1 MNNNDLLIR
10 LKDALSITNEEI
22 TDIFKLG
29 EIEMTCK
36 DVELM
41 LSESKN
47 SNDIDDEEKEY
58 YLECN
63 NIALE
68 AFLNGF
74 IIFKRGKQEPVEGKP
89 SKPVLTIKDKRS
101 VNNVMLKKLKIAF
114 SLTADDMIDIFEE
127 AGFTVTK
134 GELTPLFRKEGHK
147 HYKKC
152 SDVFIMKFLMGMEI
166 MNNEEF

>member
-1 MNNNDLLIR
+1 M
-10 LKDALSITNEEI
+10 
-22 TDIFKLG
+22 
-29 EIEMTCK
+29 
-36 DVELM
+36 
-41 LSESKN
+41 
-47 SNDIDDEEKEY
+47 
-58 YLECN
+58 
-63 NIALE
+63 
-68 AFLNGF
+68 
-74 IIFKRGKQEPVEGKP
+74 EGKP